1 MTSWH
6 YKRNGRCIGPV
17 SERKLRSLIEAGKV
31 AADTLV
37 RREGDGNWTK
47 VGLIRELSPANT
59 QDEIYG
65 LAREGGPLDGTDGA
79 DQDEGEG
86 VREDEPE
93 SAPPGPLRVGECV
106 EKNAS
111 RNGPYGCIGFL
122 GVLLVTFVTF
132 TLEMAAYGFPLLSLL
147 VGVGGLTTLF
157 LALSRSTRR
166 VAVEVAEVADEEEWL
181 FVIEHQL
188 LGRSIRREAYPITRG
203 CRLRTKQFARSG
215 GVMFYD
221 LQLLSAKGKPIITL
235 MSDAFAKRVQQR
247 GRTYS
252 EEFGIPFQDQ
262 GRDLFDLPSFAR
274 FEADHC
280 RLELKERKGRIAL
293 VVDSNEGNRRNPANM
308 RFVWL
313 DQQVIP
319 FARPYKVTYRTVGN
333 IHHKPLM
340 VIREGFGIE
349 FPDDDG
355 LREAVQFIEQHTGL
369 KFRWDNS
376 ESYG

>member
-1 MTSWH
+1 MKSWH
-6 YKRNGRCIGPV
+6 YKRNGKSIGPI
-17 SERKLRSLIEAGKV
+17 SERKLHSLISAGKV
-31 AADTLV
+31 AADTAV
-37 RREGDGNWTK
+37 RREGDENWIK
-47 VGLIRELSPANT
+47 AGLVPELFPANT

-65 LAREGGPLDGTDGA
+65 LAREGSPLDGTDGA
-79 DQDEGEG
+79 DQDESEG

-93 SAPPGPLRVGECV
+93 PAPPGPLRVGECL

-111 RNGPYGCIGFL
+111 RNAPYGCIGFL

-132 TLEMAAYGFPLLSLL
+132 TVEMAAYGFPLLSLL

-166 VAVEVAEVADEEEWL
+166 VAVEVEEVADEEEWC

-188 LGRSIRREAYPITRG
+188 LGRSIRREAYPITRE
-203 CRLRTKQFARSG
+203 CRLRVKQFARSG

-221 LQLLSAKGKPIITL
+221 LQLLSAKGKLIVTL
-235 MSDAFAKRVQQR
+235 MSDALAKRVQQR

-252 EEFGIPFQDQ
+252 EELGIPFQDQ

-274 FEADHC
+274 FEADHF

-293 VVDSNEGNRRNPANM
+293 VVDSNEGNGRNPANM

-313 DQQVIP
+313 DPKVIP
-319 FARPYKVTYRTVGN
+319 FASPCKVIYRTVGN
-333 IHHKPLM
+333 MHFKPSM

-355 LREAVQFIEQHTGL
+355 LREAVQFVEQHTGL
-369 KFRWDNS
+369 KFRWDISNS
-376 ESYG
+376 